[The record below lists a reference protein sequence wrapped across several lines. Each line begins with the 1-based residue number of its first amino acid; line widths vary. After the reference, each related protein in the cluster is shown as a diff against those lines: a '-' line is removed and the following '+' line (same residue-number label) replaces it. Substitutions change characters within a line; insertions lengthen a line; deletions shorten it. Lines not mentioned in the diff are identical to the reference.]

1 MSERELTQSPWVHN
15 TGGVGTVSNGGG
27 GGRGEGRRSG
37 WETNGRTRS
46 VPHTSKKYT
55 WVVKSKSGVA
65 VNTW

>member
-1 MSERELTQSPWVHN
+1 M
-15 TGGVGTVSNGGG
+15 GGG
-27 GGRGEGRRSG
+27 GGGEGRRSG